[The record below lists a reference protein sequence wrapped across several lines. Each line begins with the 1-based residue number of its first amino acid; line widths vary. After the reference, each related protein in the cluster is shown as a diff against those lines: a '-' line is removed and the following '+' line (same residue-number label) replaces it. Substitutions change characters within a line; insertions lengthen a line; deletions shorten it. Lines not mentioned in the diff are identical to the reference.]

1 MRSRKRFSP
10 CSAGEVWLPVIVIL
24 LAFLANASV
33 GITFVEEAK
42 DEAFAAAA
50 AAPPVVAAASPA
62 LGITDKIKRWIG
74 DKMDESSPALIR
86 KLFEADVSMQCSLG
100 LLRLVRG
107 LRNLEP
113 WALRLFDASG
123 KYPTGA
129 LQASK
134 SDLGAF
140 DECVETVVR
149 DSHGHVTARGQYCNL
164 FYFSGNNSD
173 VEAYIVPAMAMA
185 HSRIAKFK
193 NHVFGSQIPMFRLG
207 VCTLNDC
214 TEQDL
219 QALIS
224 AVVPREVDFRV
235 TNCVTGELSALNG
248 TQIIIIS
255 VLGIIAFITVLS
267 TAADLH
273 LSTRLKSTSHGNE
286 KCAGV
291 LAQAL
296 TSFSL
301 VSNIRAL
308 LSVAKD
314 KESDSYRFRF
324 LHGLRVLSIASV
336 VIGHCY
342 GCPSDTWS
350 RVVNNVIMS
359 DRWTT
364 MIVAAGFIGVDTFFF
379 LRTMIPAFFIVMCMC
394 LLPAFTSGPDAKA
407 YFDKFHRE
415 VARHWLPLLLQ
426 ADNFNYE
433 DDGSGKLPLLAHFW
447 YLSVDFQFFVVSLF
461 ILIVFER
468 KPRCTIII
476 FAALSLVG
484 CAVATW
490 QVAGNDTPP
499 FIVVVDESV
508 SNFFHTMYHYYFYPP
523 YHAVCYF
530 SGPIVFLL
538 LERFNKARISAK
550 TQAAGWCVAVTC
562 GLCCIFMKLSWY
574 RAREPTTEFWK
585 LSATFFDR
593 ILWSVF
599 IAWVTLACASGRG
612 GFVHTLLSWG
622 LFPPLAR
629 LAFGV
634 YLVHLPFIQL
644 TQHVS
649 RERMLLEHFAVVSF
663 CFAMLAWSYSLSF
676 FLFIFCEAP
685 TSKLD
690 RLLFEGRRN
699 LRSKK
704 TDAPSTAKGVPI
716 KPQQVLTGFTENN
729 SDCNAPSRTN
739 SCQSIRPQQI
749 LNGFAENNHRWP
761 SDERR
766 TELSNVGVKLDVE
779 AMSCHL

>member
-1 MRSRKRFSP
+1 MAPEDSSGPYKFNRCF
-10 CSAGEVWLPVIVIL
+10 PV
-24 LAFLANASV
+24 
-33 GITFVEEAK
+33 
-42 DEAFAAAA
+42 
-50 AAPPVVAAASPA
+50 
-62 LGITDKIKRWIG
+62 
-74 DKMDESSPALIR
+74 
-86 KLFEADVSMQCSLG
+86 
-100 LLRLVRG
+100 
-107 LRNLEP
+107 
-113 WALRLFDASG
+113 
-123 KYPTGA
+123 
-129 LQASK
+129 
-134 SDLGAF
+134 
-140 DECVETVVR
+140 
-149 DSHGHVTARGQYCNL
+149 
-164 FYFSGNNSD
+164 
-173 VEAYIVPAMAMA
+173 
-185 HSRIAKFK
+185 IAKFK

-224 AVVPREVDFRV
+224 A
-235 TNCVTGELSALNG
+235 GS
-248 TQIIIIS
+248 
-255 VLGIIAFITVLS
+255 
-267 TAADLH
+267 
-273 LSTRLKSTSHGNE
+273 E

-314 KESDSYRFRF
+314 EASDSYRFRF

-336 VIGHCY
+336 VVGHCY

-379 LRTMIPAFFIVMCMC
+379 LSGFLLALVVAKQKHAGVIVVLFAVVRRYIRTMLPAFFIVMCMC

-407 YFDKFHRE
+407 YFDKFHHE
-415 VARHWLPLLLQ
+415 VDRHWLPLLLQ
-426 ADNFNYE
+426 ADNYNYE
-433 DDGSGKLPLLAHFW
+433 DDGTGKLPLLAHFW

-468 KPRCTIII
+468 KPRCTVII
-476 FAALSLVG
+476 FAIFSLVG

-490 QVAGNDTPP
+490 QVAGNATPP

-538 LERFNKARISAK
+538 LERFKRARISVK

-574 RAREPTTEFWK
+574 RTREPTTQFWK
-585 LSATFFDR
+585 LSAAFFDR

-699 LRSKK
+699 LRPKK
-704 TDAPSTAKGVPI
+704 ADTPSTTIKGVPI
-716 KPQQVLTGFTENN
+716 KPQQVLTGFTGSN
-729 SDCNAPSRTN
+729 SNCNAPSTTN
-739 SCQSIRPQQI
+739 GCQSIRPQQI